1 MKRWTRLEAVSQQ
14 IELPGD
20 PEQPAHIPPRSSRFV
35 DLTPLRESPAFRRLW
50 AGNAISGIGAQL
62 TLVAVGLHIYSITNS
77 TLAVS
82 LVGAFALVPM
92 IVFGLYGGVLA
103 DSFDR
108 RLLLVIT
115 AFLAW
120 GSTITLVVL
129 AFTGVEAVW
138 VFYVMTTVN
147 AVASTVMSTVRFAV
161 VPRLLPPHLLPA
173 ASALNGI
180 IFGVALT
187 VGPALAGVL
196 VASIG
201 FGWTYCVDVVLF
213 LSAFFGIFSLPK
225 LPPQG
230 EVTRPGLGA
239 LRDGLAFLKRAPNI
253 RVSFLADII
262 AMTFGQPRVLFPAV
276 GAVVLGGGPITVGI
290 LTAAGAVGALLS
302 SLFSGRLGGQRWQG
316 RAIRGAITVYGAFIA
331 GFGVLLAVATFV
343 PWMHVDAS
351 FTHANVIAIGIAAVM
366 LAGSG
371 AADNVSSIFRQ
382 TILQSAV
389 PDNMRGRLQGV
400 FTVVVTGGPRIGD
413 IYVGVVASIGALWL
427 PPLLGGVLIMV
438 LLGVLVRLQRGF
450 LRYDALSPT
459 P

>member
-1 MKRWTRLEAVSQQ
+1 
-14 IELPGD
+14 
-20 PEQPAHIPPRSSRFV
+20 
-35 DLTPLRESPAFRRLW
+35 
-50 AGNAISGIGAQL
+50 
-62 TLVAVGLHIYSITNS
+62 
-77 TLAVS
+77 
-82 LVGAFALVPM
+82 
-92 IVFGLYGGVLA
+92 
-103 DSFDR
+103 
-108 RLLLVIT
+108 
-115 AFLAW
+115 
-120 GSTITLVVL
+120 
-129 AFTGVEAVW
+129 
-138 VFYVMTTVN
+138 
-147 AVASTVMSTVRFAV
+147 VRFAV
-161 VPRLLPPHLLPA
+161 VPRLLPAHLLPA

-201 FGWTYCVDVVLF
+201 FGWTYSVDVVLF

-225 LPPQG
+225 LAPEG
-230 EVTRPGLGA
+230 EVAKPGLSA
-239 LRDGLAFLKRAPNI
+239 LRDGLAFLRRAPNI

-276 GAVVLGGGPITVGI
+276 GALVLGGGPITVGI

-302 SLFSGRLGGQRWQG
+302 SVFSGRLGSQRWQG

-331 GFGVLLAVATFV
+331 GFGVLLAVVTFV

-351 FTHANVIAIGIAAVM
+351 FAHANVIGIAIAAVM

-413 IYVGVVASIGALWL
+413 IYVGLIAAFGALWL

-438 LLGVLVRLQRGF
+438 LLGVLVRVQRGF
-450 LRYDALSPT
+450 LKYDALSPT